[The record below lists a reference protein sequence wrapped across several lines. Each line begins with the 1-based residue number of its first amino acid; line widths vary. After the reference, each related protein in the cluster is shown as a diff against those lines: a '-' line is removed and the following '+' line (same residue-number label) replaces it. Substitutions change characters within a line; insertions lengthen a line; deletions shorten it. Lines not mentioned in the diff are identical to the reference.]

1 MRIVNYEVYFIAR
14 ESIEVI
20 HMKISEVAKMVDLP
34 ISTIRYYEKIGII
47 TDDYIRREQNNYR
60 DYALEITHHLEV
72 VKKCLAVGFSINDIK
87 AMISKN
93 GMSKDDQTRII
104 KEKIS
109 EIEEVQKKL
118 EDSKENLYDI
128 LELDITCEDGFG
140 KYKFKDT

>member
-1 MRIVNYEVYFIAR
+1 MN
-14 ESIEVI
+14 
-20 HMKISEVAKMVDLP
+20 
-34 ISTIRYYEKIGII
+34 
-47 TDDYIRREQNNYR
+47 REQ
-60 DYALEITHHLEV
+60 
-72 VKKCLAVGFSINDIK
+72 LAVGFSINDIK

-128 LELDITCEDGFG
+128 LEWILHVRMGSENINL
-140 KYKFKDT
+140 KDT